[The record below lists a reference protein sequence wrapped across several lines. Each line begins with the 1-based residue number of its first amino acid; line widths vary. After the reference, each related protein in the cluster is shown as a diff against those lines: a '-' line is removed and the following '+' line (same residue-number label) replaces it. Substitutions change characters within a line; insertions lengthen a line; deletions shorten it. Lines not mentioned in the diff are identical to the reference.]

1 MADIFQSLD
10 QLDSEK
16 LRMVA
21 DRLEYRG
28 TYPAFVAMRERYFD
42 HLELDRCR
50 NVLDMGCG
58 TGVVTRALAAK
69 LTPEAKLTGTD
80 YSAEL
85 IAVARRLAAAEGLS
99 ERIAFE
105 VADGHE
111 TGDKD
116 GRYDLVVLHTLL
128 SHVGD
133 PARVLREAA
142 RVTQAGGRVVVFD
155 GDYAS
160 ITFGA
165 GDPELNDRALRGL
178 LKTVVAHPRA
188 MRQFPEMLPG
198 SGLELEDFLPDVLG
212 EAGQAGFFKSML
224 DSYTPATVAAGNLD
238 EESARQWSATH
249 HAASDAGTFFG
260 SCNFVTYVL
269 RKPR

>member
-10 QLDSEK
+10 QLDSAK
-16 LRMVA
+16 LQVVA

-42 HLELDRCR
+42 RLRLERCR

-58 TGVVTRALAAK
+58 TGVVTRALAAR
-69 LTPEAKLTGTD
+69 LAPEAKLTGTD

-85 IAVARRLAAAEGLS
+85 IEFARRFAKAEGLGG
-99 ERIAFE
+99 RISFE
-105 VADGHE
+105 TADSHE
-111 TGDKD
+111 TGDME
-116 GRYDLVVLHTLL
+116 GHYDLVVLHTLL
-128 SHVGD
+128 SHVTD

-142 RVTQAGGRVVVFD
+142 RVTKPAGRVVVFD

-165 GDPELNDRALRGL
+165 GDPELNDLAVQGL

-188 MRQFPEMLPG
+188 MRQFLELLPE
-198 SGLELEDFLPDVLG
+198 SGLDLEEFLPEVLG
-212 EAGQAGFFKSML
+212 EAGKAGFFKSML
-224 DSYTPATVAAGNLD
+224 DSYTPSMVAAGHLD
-238 EESARQWSATH
+238 EESARRWSATH
-249 HAASDAGTFFG
+249 HAASEAGTFFG
-260 SCNFVTYVL
+260 SCNFVTYIL
-269 RKPR
+269 RKPE